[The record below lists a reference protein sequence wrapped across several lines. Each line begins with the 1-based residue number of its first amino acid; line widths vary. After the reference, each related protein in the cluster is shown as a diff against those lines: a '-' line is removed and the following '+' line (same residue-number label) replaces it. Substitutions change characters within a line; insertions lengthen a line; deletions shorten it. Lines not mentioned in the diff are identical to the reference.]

1 MYNFGMCWIN
11 MIYLLTIYYMI
22 IWQLVG
28 FERVKKNALRYEDK
42 AVIDPD

>member
-1 MYNFGMCWIN
+1 MN
-11 MIYLLTIYYMI
+11 YLLTIYYMI

-28 FERVKKNALRYEDK
+28 FEREKNALRYEDK